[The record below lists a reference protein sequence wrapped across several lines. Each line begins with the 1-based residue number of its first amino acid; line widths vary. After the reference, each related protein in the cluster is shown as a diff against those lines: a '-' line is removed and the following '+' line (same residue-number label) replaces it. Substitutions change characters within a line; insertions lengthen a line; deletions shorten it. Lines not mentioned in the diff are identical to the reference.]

1 MFEPVIKWSGSKRS
15 QAENILTYFPKEIDT
30 YYEPFCGG
38 ASVLRRLLS
47 SDIKVNRYVCS
58 DLNSGLIDLWNEIIN
73 NPERVSSYYN
83 RLWNE
88 LNQDDDKQ
96 RKKEYFATVRE
107 RYNRE
112 HNPLDFMFIMRT
124 TTNGMPRYNR
134 DGEFNNSFHVT
145 RNGIIPETLE
155 KIIYEW
161 SELLNKNKV
170 EFMACSYDEIKPKED
185 DFVYLDPP
193 YANTKGMYY
202 GTIDYDKLWNWL
214 RNLPCKYALSFD
226 GISGEEDNTWNVPK
240 DVYSRHEY
248 LLSGNSSFK
257 RTIGKSND
265 SNISTGMKALISD
278 IVRSEV
284 KKIIKL

>member
-38 ASVLRRLLS
+38 ASVFRRLLS
-47 SDIKVNRYVCS
+47 SNIKVNRYVCS

-73 NPERVSSYYN
+73 NPERVSYYYN
-83 RLWNE
+83 KLWNE

-161 SELLNKNKV
+161 SELINKNKV
-170 EFMACSYDEIKPKED
+170 EFMACSYDEIKPKEN

-202 GTIDYDKLWNWL
+202 GTIDYEKLWDWL
-214 RNLPCKYALSFD
+214 RNLSCKYALSFD
-226 GISGEEDNTWNVPK
+226 GISGEEDNTWNVPQ
-240 DVYSRHEY
+240 DIYSTHEY

-265 SNISTGMKALISD
+265 S
-278 IVRSEV
+278 IVYESLY
-284 KKIIKL
+284 KNY

>member
-47 SDIKVNRYVCS
+47 SDIKVKRYVCS
-58 DLNSGLIDLWNEIIN
+58 DLNGGLIDLWNEIIN
-73 NPERVSSYYN
+73 NPERVSSYYKK
-83 RLWNE
+83 LWNE

-202 GTIDYDKLWNWL
+202 GTIDYDKLWDWL

-226 GISGEEDNTWNVPK
+226 GISGEEDNTWNVPQ

-248 LLSGNSSFK
+248 LLNGNSSFK

-265 SNISTGMKALISD
+265 S
-278 IVRSEV
+278 IVYESLYL
-284 KKIIKL
+284 K